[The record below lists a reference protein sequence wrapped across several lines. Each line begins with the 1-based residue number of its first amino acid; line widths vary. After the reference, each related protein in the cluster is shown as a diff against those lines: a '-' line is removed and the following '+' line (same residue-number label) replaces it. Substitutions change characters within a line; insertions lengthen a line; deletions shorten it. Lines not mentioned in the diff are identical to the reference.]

1 LTYSTLL
8 FIALAVFFHCIFV
21 FLFNNCGVF
30 TTFLVTGP
38 ANATPYLVSRFVL
51 RIVITIVFIAI
62 VLSDVVN
69 SMSLNRDGFQ

>member
-1 LTYSTLL
+1 
-8 FIALAVFFHCIFV
+8 
-21 FLFNNCGVF
+21 VF